1 MNYSR
6 AAGQKNIKYKQK
18 YQFDT
23 ASETHSE
30 NILSLF
36 KTFRFLNVTRT
47 FNRMLH
53 FIILKTWE
61 CFLLTGFNPI
71 SLLYHIWCTRPLNH
85 QHDQNVIVKPVTHNL
100 LHAFFCLIESFLSSK
115 SSFSLIIQTSIF
127 SCCFSCQ
134 ISTDFSQVNVRI
146 TAVIFPDEHLLK
158 QLSFTWF
165 SINHVLQKSVRLKSD
180 HQDILRSV
188 YGMIFTRLPNIS
200 HLLRNAYFFISAL
213 DCIGLYVWIISISS
227 Y

>member
-6 AAGQKNIKYKQK
+6 AAGQKNIKYKK
-18 YQFDT
+18 NDQFDT

-47 FNRMLH
+47 LNRMLH

-71 SLLYHIWCTRPLNH
+71 SLLYHIWCTRPLKN
-85 QHDQNVIVKPVTHNL
+85 QHDQNVIVKPVAHNL

-115 SSFSLIIQTSIF
+115 SSFSVIIQTSIF
-127 SCCFSCQ
+127 SCCVSCQ
-134 ISTDFSQVNVRI
+134 ILTDFSQVNVRI

-165 SINHVLQKSVRLKSD
+165 SINHV
-180 HQDILRSV
+180 
-188 YGMIFTRLPNIS
+188 
-200 HLLRNAYFFISAL
+200 
-213 DCIGLYVWIISISS
+213 
-227 Y
+227 